1 MQHRIMKKEL
11 IYVRVLEQ
19 DTCDQIK
26 MGQAFPIWKDKLQT
40 VVENTKTQ
48 YGQRFEWCGGFD
60 AGCEKYQQRIAIVDA
75 YTFQSLC
82 EIYNRKGGK

>member
-1 MQHRIMKKEL
+1 MKNEL

-19 DTCDQIK
+19 DTCDQIRI
-26 MGQAFPIWKDKLQT
+26 GQAFPIYRKQLQT

-48 YGQRFEWCGGFD
+48 YDNQFEWCGGFD

-75 YTFQSLC
+75 DTFQSLR